1 MIKPNTLCMIR
12 GILPTSRGYDTNGQI
27 VLATKPETIVG
38 KAAWWIEPH
47 LHSRDGL
54 FLGVL
59 QENLFPLLDPHD
71 DDLDTHS
78 TRELE
83 HEH

>member
-12 GILPTSRGYDTNGQI
+12 GILPQSRGYDVNGMI

-47 LHSRDGL
+47 IHSRDGL

-59 QENLFPLLDPHD
+59 QENLFPLDNPHD
-71 DDLDTHS
+71 SELDTLQQLRATHD
-78 TRELE
+78 
-83 HEH
+83 

>member
-12 GILPTSRGYDTNGQI
+12 GILPTSRGYDANGMI
-27 VLATKPETIVG
+27 VVATKPETIVG
-38 KAAWWIEPH
+38 KPAWWIEPH

-59 QENLFPLLDPHD
+59 QENLFPLLDPHE
-71 DDLDTHS
+71 LLTHS
-78 TRELE
+78 TRELA

>member
-12 GILPTSRGYDTNGQI
+12 GILPTSRGYDVNGMI

-47 LHSRDGL
+47 IHSRDGL

-59 QENLFPLLDPHD
+59 QENLFPLDNPHD
-71 DDLDTHS
+71 SELDTLQQLRATHD
-78 TRELE
+78 
-83 HEH
+83 